1 MNLTVQFNDFQM
13 LQELEEKGKDFLE
26 LVRGCL
32 EREGRLEQAVSVT
45 SSGDA
50 EELDEGRN
58 EGEDGVVG
66 AVSSD

>member
-32 EREGRLEQAVSVT
+32 EREGRLERAVSVI
-45 SSGDA
+45 SSRDA
-50 EELDEGRN
+50 EELDEERN